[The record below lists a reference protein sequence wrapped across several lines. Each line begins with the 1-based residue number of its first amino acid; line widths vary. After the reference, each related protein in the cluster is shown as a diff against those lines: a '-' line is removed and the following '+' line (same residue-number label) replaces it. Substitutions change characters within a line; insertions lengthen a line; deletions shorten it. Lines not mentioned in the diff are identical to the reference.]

1 MSQDLLIENMHVS
14 YGDSHILH
22 GISLDL
28 REGEVVTL
36 LGPNGAGKTTTLR
49 GLSGLTKARGKVA
62 YGDLDLLGMKP
73 EAILRAGISLVPE
86 GRGTFASMTTE
97 ENLQLGGISRRADSA
112 LEADLRRMYNYFPV
126 LEERKS
132 QQAGMLSGGEQQML
146 AVARALMSRPKLL
159 LLDEPSFGL
168 APRIIEQL
176 FEILKSIRET
186 EGISMLIVEQNAA
199 LVMEFADRAYVLEAG
214 EIVLSGTAQ
223 EMKNNEA
230 VLKSYLGS

>member
-1 MSQDLLIENMHVS
+1 MHVS

-22 GISLDL
+22 GISLNL

-49 GLSGLTKARGKVA
+49 GLSGLTKATGMVTYGKQ
-62 YGDLDLLGMKP
+62 DLLSMKP
-73 EAILRAGISLVPE
+73 EAILRSGISLVPE
-86 GRGTFASMTTE
+86 GRGTFASMSTE
-97 ENLQLGGISRRADSA
+97 ENLLLGGISRKADST
-112 LEADLRRMYNYFPV
+112 LEDDMKRMYSYFPV

-168 APRIIEQL
+168 APRIIVQL
-176 FEILKSIRET
+176 FDILKSVREA

-199 LVMEFADRAYVLEAG
+199 LVMQFADRAYVLEAG

-223 EMKNNEA
+223 EMQNNEA